1 MNEKIISLA
10 KKALK
15 DRLYN
20 AKNYNQDEI
29 DKISNIDIS
38 LIGKDTVLDK
48 QSTEILRS
56 LCAHSNFDKELS
68 VKESHRKYIGPMIY
82 TAKKLLARVNK
93 VILKKQLTQKEN
105 IAHYNTAAVIN
116 LYRKELNKKKQ

>member
-1 MNEKIISLA
+1 MAINEKILSQA
-10 KKALK
+10 KQALK
-15 DRLYN
+15 DRLKN

-48 QSTEILRS
+48 KSTEILRS

-68 VKESHRKYIGPMIY
+68 IKQSHR
-82 TAKKLLARVNK
+82 
-93 VILKKQLTQKEN
+93 
-105 IAHYNTAAVIN
+105 
-116 LYRKELNKKKQ
+116 